1 MSLIAHLIE
10 STDQSS
16 ETFYK
21 NTQKNLLEYLKEQF
35 SQISRKKQKKI
46 VALHKIHY
54 LNWNWYL
61 SLPWCSGSF
70 SELIIF
76 RLLEMR
82 NICLIWDSYLSYL
95 RQFSACLG
103 DLQLK
108 QILFHIQYHLY
119 FHLFLFY
126 PKEIL
131 SNSFIFSLKLN
142 YIRKPKHVLTLETLG
157 LEISSNNFYE
167 NSNNQVLGIRFVGEL
182 VRIKHDFCI

>member
-54 LNWNWYL
+54 LNRNWYL
-61 SLPWCSGSF
+61 SLPWCSGNF

-82 NICLIWDSYLSYL
+82 NICLIWDSYLSHL

-119 FHLFLFY
+119 FHLFLFTQRR
-126 PKEIL
+126 L
-131 SNSFIFSLKLN
+131 SVTVLFSPWSWTISENLN
-142 YIRKPKHVLTLETLG
+142 
-157 LEISSNNFYE
+157 ISS
-167 NSNNQVLGIRFVGEL
+167 L
-182 VRIKHDFCI
+182 